1 MTLYIFFNL
10 NLLHSLFNIGIMII
24 YVEIKDIY
32 FKKVECGLDLSFFF
46 LFVFLFYAFDLT
58 SSLTEF

>member
-1 MTLYIFFNL
+1 
-10 NLLHSLFNIGIMII
+10 MII

-46 LFVFLFYAFDLT
+46 LFVFLFYAFDMT